1 MHMGKALAR
10 PAPHEAAPLPGAH
23 SRSTSS
29 DGANPALGAHPRST
43 SSGGANPALGAQET
57 ALRLA
62 LEEARQLAAQSGLLA
77 LNAALESA
85 GAGED
90 MAALAGS
97 AGQAASDAERIVG
110 AVELL
115 LQQIHAAAAVSRPL

>member
-1 MHMGKALAR
+1 MGKALAR

-29 DGANPALGAHPRST
+29 D
-43 SSGGANPALGAQET
+43 GANPALGAQET